1 VSKGAV
7 SQVIQRAIGDAA
19 FRRQLHGDP
28 KKALAGFDLTTD
40 ERSAITSGDPGRLT
54 ALGVDQRMSKAFNLS
69 GISAVSKSAVSP
81 ELTGAG
87 ASAFIDEGTGSR
99 GTSAITTGEASASAA
114 NLRRIEGDLNVSAAR
129 EAEDVSGDFNAFDP
143 GIVSNTTSAVR
154 DAAQSANAMNLR
166 RIEGDLNTAS
176 TSTEGTSALNT
187 GASAFEGGLTS
198 TTSAVTPGIE
208 TVNIPGIGLV
218 PANEVEA
225 YVAGGGSAANNA
237 TAFEPVD
244 VSGDFNQLDPG
255 MISGD
260 SAARATDTTQIIT
273 QDGGSGLRPNELVE

>member
-69 GISAVSKSAVSP
+69 GISAASKSAVSP
-81 ELTGAG
+81 DLTGAG

-99 GTSAITTGEASASAA
+99 TTSAIETGGASANAA

-154 DAAQSANAMNLR
+154 DATQSASLTNLRRIEGDLNVSAAREAEDVSGDFNRLDPGVVSTTATAVRDATQSAHAMNLR
-166 RIEGDLNTAS
+166 RIEGDLNV
-176 TSTEGTSALNT
+176 
-187 GASAFEGGLTS
+187 GA
-198 TTSAVTPGIE
+198 
-208 TVNIPGIGLV
+208 
-218 PANEVEA
+218 
-225 YVAGGGSAANNA
+225 A
-237 TAFEPVD
+237 TALEPVD
-244 VSGDFNQLDPG
+244 VSGDFNQIDPG

-260 SAARATDTTQIIT
+260 SATRVAGTEASQASLANP
-273 QDGGSGLRPNELVE
+273 GGLDAGGHTISE